1 MAVFVVTTGRGP
13 AWNDS
18 VGIREQLAFDDHA
31 AFMDGL
37 VARGVIVL
45 GGPIESDDAA
55 DVALVAV
62 QAESIGEVHELFADD
77 PWICMKVF
85 ILKSIRAWTIWLD
98 GRLDHD
104 EHAKLL

>member
-1 MAVFVVTTGRGP
+1 MFAVTTGRGP

-31 AFMDGL
+31 TFMDGL

-45 GGPIESDDAA
+45 GGPIESDDPA

-62 QAESIGEVHELFADD
+62 HAGTTGEVHELFADD
-77 PWICMKVF
+77 PWISAKVF

-98 GRLDHD
+98 GQLDHD
-104 EHAKLL
+104 EHIKLV